1 MVTTILFGLYSA
13 GIAIA
18 ITLIG
23 YFTGMDKTGAQN
35 WLGYLSLPF
44 LILFLWLAMNERK
57 QDDFGGAISY
67 GQCVGTGALVGL
79 WAGIVTA
86 IFMYVY
92 FTAINPGAVEFM
104 LQKTQEA
111 MQARPQMTQQK
122 IDSAMSMT
130 RTMFIPFAV
139 GGSIIGDV
147 FFATLFS
154 LVIGIFARTKEQPD
168 AIKAV

>member
-23 YFTGMDKTGAQN
+23 YFTGMDKTGAVN
-35 WLGYLSLPF
+35 WMSYVSWPF
-44 LILFLWLAMNERK
+44 LILFLWLAIKERK
-57 QDDFGGAISY
+57 QEDFGGTISY

-92 FTAINPGAVEFM
+92 FVAINPGAIDFL
-104 LQKTQEA
+104 LQKQQDM
-111 MQARPQMTQQK
+111 MQSRQMDPQK
-122 IDSAMSMT
+122 ISSAMSMA
-130 RTMFIPFAV
+130 RRLFIPFAV
-139 GGSIIGDV
+139 GGSVIGDV

-154 LVIGIFARTKEQPD
+154 LILGIFARTKEEPD